1 MKLAYLG
8 VTAGLVFAAGCF
20 PDSFL
25 NKDAGE
31 KPAPQIQPQ
40 LGRPHAYVSPGQVDE
55 QNCREKERALRQ
67 ELEQDEQEPTKPVKN
82 GK

>member
-1 MKLAYLG
+1 MKLAYVV
-8 VTAGLVFAAGCF
+8 VTAGLLLAAGCF

-31 KPAPQIQPQ
+31 KPAAQAQRQ
-40 LGRPHAYVSPGQVDE
+40 LGRPHAYVSPNQVDE

-67 ELEQDEQEPTKPVKN
+67 ELDQDEQEPAKPVKN
-82 GK
+82 AK